1 VPAVPMRSKLAIAGC
16 AFLVLAALGVPA
28 EERQGLPTVLILSLA
43 ILVAVYVVVDVLWA
57 SSRRR
62 AMAAE
67 ARRLGLAFSAKD
79 PFDVLGISFALIR
92 RSRHTFREAEN
103 VLWGRRGDLEVRVF
117 DYAYQ
122 ESEDEWR
129 RFTGAM
135 AAVAEG
141 WPALLIEPGH
151 LPASPSFTGHRS
163 IEFESERFNR
173 TFRVRCADRAF
184 ANALIDAR
192 MMEWLLGLPDGWGF
206 EIAGPWILGY
216 RDQPKPREIE
226 SVIGTLASFVE
237 RIPSVVRSLY
247 PLAPIAPRPDVLP
260 WQERSDR

>member
-1 VPAVPMRSKLAIAGC
+1 VPLRSKLGIAGG
-16 AFLVLAALGVPA
+16 AFIVLTALAVPA
-28 EERQGLPTVLILSLA
+28 EERRGLPTIFILTLA
-43 ILVAVYVVVDVLWA
+43 VIVAVYVVVDVLWA

-62 AMAAE
+62 ALAAE

-79 PFDVLGISFALIR
+79 PFDVLGMPFALIR

-103 VLWGRRGDLEVRVF
+103 VLWGRWRDLEVRVF

-129 RFTGAM
+129 RFTGTM
-135 AAVAEG
+135 TAVPEG
-141 WPALLIEPGH
+141 WPALVIEPGH
-151 LPASPSFTGHRS
+151 LAASSSLTGLRS

-173 TFRVRCADRAF
+173 TFRVRCADRRF

-192 MMEWLLGLPDGWGF
+192 MMEWLLGLSDGWGF

-216 RDQPKPREIE
+216 RDQPKPREVE
-226 SVIGTLASFVE
+226 SVLVTLASFVE
-237 RIPSVVRSLY
+237 RIPSVVHSLY
-247 PLAPIAPRPDVLP
+247 PPERAAIAPRPDVLP
-260 WQERSDR
+260 PPERSDR